1 MIEKRC
7 NNCNQPLQGVYCSN
21 CGQKDIQSLK
31 FSHLFKEFVDHNL
44 DIDSKLF
51 VTLKYLIIKPWFLT
65 IEYWKGKRA
74 RYTSPFKTYLIISFI
89 YFLLVS
95 ISTEP
100 ENIREDFKSSAKK
113 DDPSIEL
120 EQSIDRIFSSPDNEK
135 MGELLII
142 LPLFTIAFFLANRK
156 KKSLFLS
163 HHLIAAVNLN
173 SAFFIIDTF
182 THSVALIFPWS
193 KYVYL
198 VDNLSYLLCFFYLTK
213 TMNVVYNKSIFWSI
227 FWSILFLICM
237 LLSLAV
243 IVLIFSSMYHK
254 WAL

>member
-1 MIEKRC
+1 MTGTRC
-7 NNCNQPLQGVYCSN
+7 SNCNRSLQGVYCSN
-21 CGQKDIQSLK
+21 CGQKDLESLK
-31 FSHLFKEFVDHNL
+31 FRYLFKEFVDHNL

-51 VTLKYLIIKPWFLT
+51 ITLKYLITKPWFLT
-65 IEYWKGKRA
+65 VEYWKGKRA
-74 RYTSPFKTYLIISFI
+74 RYTSPFKTYLLISFI

-113 DDPSIEL
+113 DDSSIEL
-120 EQSIDRIFSSPDNEK
+120 EQSIDRVFSSPDNEK

-182 THSVALIFPWS
+182 THAIALIFSWS

-198 VDNLSYLLCFFYLTK
+198 IDNLSYLLYFFYLTK

-227 FWSILFLICM
+227 LFLICL

-243 IVLIFSSMYHK
+243 ITLILFSMYYK
-254 WAL
+254 WPL

>member
-1 MIEKRC
+1 MTEKRC
-7 NNCNQPLQGVYCSN
+7 NNCNQPLQGAYCSN

-31 FSHLFKEFVDHNL
+31 FTHLFKEFVDHNL

-51 VTLKYLIIKPWFLT
+51 ITLKYLIIKPWFLT
-65 IEYWKGKRA
+65 VEYWKGKRA
-74 RYTSPFKTYLIISFI
+74 RYTSPFKTYLILSFI

-113 DDPSIEL
+113 DDSSIEL
-120 EQSIDRIFSSPDNEK
+120 EQSIDRVFSSPENEK

-182 THSVALIFPWS
+182 THAIALIFSWS

-198 VDNLSYLLCFFYLTK
+198 IDNLSYLLYFFYLTK
-213 TMNVVYNKSIFWSI
+213 TINVVYNKSIFWSI
-227 FWSILFLICM
+227 LFLICL

-243 IVLIFSSMYHK
+243 ITLILLSIYYK

>member
-1 MIEKRC
+1 MTGTRC
-7 NNCNQPLQGVYCSN
+7 SNCNRSLQGVYCSN
-21 CGQKDIQSLK
+21 CGQKDLESLK
-31 FSHLFKEFVDHNL
+31 FRYLFKEFVDHNL

-51 VTLKYLIIKPWFLT
+51 ITLKYLITKPWFLT
-65 IEYWKGKRA
+65 VEYWKGKRA
-74 RYTSPFKTYLIISFI
+74 RYTSPFKTYLLISFI

-113 DDPSIEL
+113 DDSSIEL
-120 EQSIDRIFSSPDNEK
+120 EQSIDRVFSSPDNEK

-182 THSVALIFPWS
+182 THAIALIFSWS

-198 VDNLSYLLCFFYLTK
+198 IDNLSYLLYFFYLTK
-213 TMNVVYNKSIFWSI
+213 TMNAVYNKSI
-227 FWSILFLICM
+227 FWSILFLICL

-243 IVLIFSSMYHK
+243 ITLILFSMYYK
-254 WAL
+254 WPL

>member
-44 DIDSKLF
+44 DIDSKFF

-74 RYTSPFKTYLIISFI
+74 RYTSPFKIYLIISFI

-182 THSVALIFPWS
+182 THAIALIFSWS

-198 VDNLSYLLCFFYLTK
+198 IDNLSYLLYFFYLTK
-213 TMNVVYNKSIFWSI
+213 TMNAVYNKSI
-227 FWSILFLICM
+227 FWSILFLICL

-243 IVLIFSSMYHK
+243 ITLILFSMYYK
-254 WAL
+254 WPL

>member
-74 RYTSPFKTYLIISFI
+74 RYTSPFKIYLIISFI

-120 EQSIDRIFSSPDNEK
+120 EQSIDRIFSSRDNEK

-182 THSVALIFPWS
+182 THAIALIFSWS

-198 VDNLSYLLCFFYLTK
+198 IDNLSYLLYFFYLTK
-213 TMNVVYNKSIFWSI
+213 TMNAVYNKSI
-227 FWSILFLICM
+227 FWSILFLICL

-243 IVLIFSSMYHK
+243 ITLILFSMYYK
-254 WAL
+254 WPL

>member
-1 MIEKRC
+1 MTGTRC
-7 NNCNQPLQGVYCSN
+7 SNCNRSLQGVYCSN
-21 CGQKDIQSLK
+21 CGQKDLESLK
-31 FSHLFKEFVDHNL
+31 FRYLFKEFVDHNL

-51 VTLKYLIIKPWFLT
+51 ITLKYLITKPWFLT
-65 IEYWKGKRA
+65 VEYWKGKRA
-74 RYTSPFKTYLIISFI
+74 RYTSPFKTYLLISFI
-89 YFLLVS
+89 YFLLIS

-182 THSVALIFPWS
+182 THAIALIFSWS

-198 VDNLSYLLCFFYLTK
+198 IDNLSYLLYFFYLTK
-213 TMNVVYNKSIFWSI
+213 TMNAVYNKSI
-227 FWSILFLICM
+227 FWSILFLICL
-237 LLSLAV
+237 LLSLA
-243 IVLIFSSMYHK
+243 LITLILFSMYYK
-254 WAL
+254 WPL

>member
-1 MIEKRC
+1 MIERRC

-74 RYTSPFKTYLIISFI
+74 RYTSPFKIYLIISFI

-182 THSVALIFPWS
+182 THAIALIFSWS

-198 VDNLSYLLCFFYLTK
+198 IDNLSYLLYFFYLTK
-213 TMNVVYNKSIFWSI
+213 TMNAVYNKSI
-227 FWSILFLICM
+227 FWSILFLICL

-243 IVLIFSSMYHK
+243 ITLILFSMYYK
-254 WAL
+254 WPL

>member
-1 MIEKRC
+1 MTGTRC
-7 NNCNQPLQGVYCSN
+7 SNCNRSLQGVYCSN
-21 CGQKDIQSLK
+21 CGQKDLESLK
-31 FSHLFKEFVDHNL
+31 FRYLFKEFVDHNL

-51 VTLKYLIIKPWFLT
+51 ITLKYLITKPWFLT
-65 IEYWKGKRA
+65 VEYWKGKRA
-74 RYTSPFKTYLIISFI
+74 RYTSPFKTYLLISFI
-89 YFLLVS
+89 YFLLIS

-100 ENIREDFKSSAKK
+100 ENIREDFKFSAKK

-182 THSVALIFPWS
+182 THAIALIFSWS

-198 VDNLSYLLCFFYLTK
+198 IDNLSYLLYFFYLTK
-213 TMNVVYNKSIFWSI
+213 TMNAVYNKSI
-227 FWSILFLICM
+227 FWSILFLICL
-237 LLSLAV
+237 LLSLA
-243 IVLIFSSMYHK
+243 LITLILFSMYYK
-254 WAL
+254 WPL

>member
-1 MIEKRC
+1 MIERRC
-7 NNCNQPLQGVYCSN
+7 NNCNESLQGVYCSN
-21 CGQKDIQSLK
+21 CGQKDVQSLK
-31 FSHLFKEFVDHNL
+31 FSLLFKEFVDHNL

-65 IEYWKGKRA
+65 VEYWKGKRA
-74 RYTSPFKTYLIISFI
+74 RYTSPFKIYLIISFI

-100 ENIREDFKSSAKK
+100 ENIREDFKSPAKI

-120 EQSIDRIFSSPDNEK
+120 EQSIDRIFSSPENEK

-198 VDNLSYLLCFFYLTK
+198 IDNLSYLLYFFYLTK

-227 FWSILFLICM
+227 LFLICL

-243 IVLIFSSMYHK
+243 ITLILLSIYYK

>member
-7 NNCNQPLQGVYCSN
+7 NNCNRSLEGVYCSN
-21 CGQKDIQSLK
+21 CGQKYLRSLR
-31 FSHLFKEFVDHNL
+31 FRHLFKEFVDHNL

-51 VTLKYLIIKPWFLT
+51 ITLKYLITKPWFLT

-74 RYTSPFKTYLIISFI
+74 RYTSPFKTYLIVSFI

-100 ENIREDFKSSAKK
+100 ENIGEDFKSNAKK
-113 DDPSIEL
+113 DDPSIEF
-120 EQSIDRIFSSPDNEK
+120 EQSIDRIFSSPENEK
-135 MGELLII
+135 MGELLFI

-156 KKSLFLS
+156 KKSLFIS
-163 HHLIAAVNLN
+163 HHLIAAVHLN

-182 THSVALIFPWS
+182 THAIALIFSWS
-193 KYVYL
+193 KYAYL
-198 VDNLSYLLCFFYLTK
+198 IDNFSYLLYFFYLTK
-213 TMNVVYNKSIFWSI
+213 TMNAVYNKSI
-227 FWSILFLICM
+227 FWSILFLIC
-237 LLSLAV
+237 LLFSFT
-243 IVLIFSSMYHK
+243 IISLIFFSIYYK

>member
-1 MIEKRC
+1 MIERRC
-7 NNCNQPLQGVYCSN
+7 NNCNESLQGVYCSN
-21 CGQKDIQSLK
+21 CGQKDVQSLK
-31 FSHLFKEFVDHNL
+31 FSLLFKEFVDHNL

-65 IEYWKGKRA
+65 VEYWKGKRA
-74 RYTSPFKTYLIISFI
+74 RYTSPFKIYLIISFI

-100 ENIREDFKSSAKK
+100 ENIREDFKSPAKI
-113 DDPSIEL
+113 DDPSIEF
-120 EQSIDRIFSSPDNEK
+120 EQSIDRLFSSPENEK
-135 MGELLII
+135 MGELLIV

-156 KKSLFLS
+156 RKSLFLS

-173 SAFFIIDTF
+173 SVFFIIDTF
-182 THSVALIFPWS
+182 THAIALIFSWS

-198 VDNLSYLLCFFYLTK
+198 IDNLSYLLYFFYLTK
-213 TMNVVYNKSIFWSI
+213 TMNAVYNKSI
-227 FWSILFLICM
+227 FWSILFLICL

-243 IVLIFSSMYHK
+243 ITLILLSIYYK

>member
-1 MIEKRC
+1 MTGARC
-7 NNCNQPLQGVYCSN
+7 NNCNRSLQGVYCSN
-21 CGQKDIQSLK
+21 CGQKDIRSLK

-74 RYTSPFKTYLIISFI
+74 RYTSPFKTYLLISFI

-182 THSVALIFPWS
+182 THAIALIFSWS

-198 VDNLSYLLCFFYLTK
+198 IDNLSYLLYFFYLTK
-213 TMNVVYNKSIFWSI
+213 TMNAVYNKSI
-227 FWSILFLICM
+227 FWSILFLICL

-243 IVLIFSSMYHK
+243 ITLILFSMYYK
-254 WAL
+254 WPL

>member
-74 RYTSPFKTYLIISFI
+74 RYTSPFKIYLIISFI

-182 THSVALIFPWS
+182 THAIALIFSWS

-198 VDNLSYLLCFFYLTK
+198 IDNLSYLLYFFYLTK
-213 TMNVVYNKSIFWSI
+213 TMNAVYNKSI
-227 FWSILFLICM
+227 FWSILFLICL

-243 IVLIFSSMYHK
+243 ITLILFSMYYK
-254 WAL
+254 WPL